1 MSNSLQ
7 THPYDPVGL
16 AVTMSSIDL
25 VDIINSMR
33 GEGRAELLHK
43 NFMVKIEGHPGI
55 DSAKF
60 LAQYKDST
68 GRSLKC
74 YQLPKREC
82 ELMVMS
88 ESLEVQTKVY
98 DHMTDLE
105 QRLQAPRSA
114 SSIAAPVQAV
124 LSEQLGIGQ
133 LFGVPVHLAQVEACK
148 NVKAVT
154 GVDLSAWLALAPAQ
168 DNLGATD
175 VFLEPTDIGERFGL
189 KGFEINEGL
198 KSLGLQ
204 VKVGKSYTPTER
216 AGGNAQFHQW
226 TKAGK
231 SGVNLK
237 WRVSFVKSQLGLKET
252 SP

>member
-1 MSNSLQ
+1 MYGRSQYKLETTIRAKQGAPKRNLVGRRSTHHATDSSRDPVGANRQDPSRTSAMLCTDCRSLVVRCIMSNSLQ

-105 QRLQAPRSA
+105 QRLQAPRLA
-114 SSIAAPVQAV
+114 
-124 LSEQLGIGQ
+124 Q
-133 LFGVPVHLAQVEACK
+133 LFLLLRLLQMKLIGFRAQA
-148 NVKAVT
+148 AI
-154 GVDLSAWLALAPAQ
+154 LAP
-168 DNLGATD
+168 
-175 VFLEPTDIGERFGL
+175 
-189 KGFEINEGL
+189 
-198 KSLGLQ
+198 
-204 VKVGKSYTPTER
+204 
-216 AGGNAQFHQW
+216 
-226 TKAGK
+226 
-231 SGVNLK
+231 
-237 WRVSFVKSQLGLKET
+237 RVA
-252 SP
+252 